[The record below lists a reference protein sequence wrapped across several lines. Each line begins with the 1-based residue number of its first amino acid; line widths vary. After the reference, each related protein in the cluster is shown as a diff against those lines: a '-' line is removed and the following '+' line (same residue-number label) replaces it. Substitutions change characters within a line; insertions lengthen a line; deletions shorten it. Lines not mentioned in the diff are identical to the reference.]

1 MLPAPYQKLT
11 VSLAGAIPT
20 SRVIHDPLRT
30 LAYGTDASFYHLVPK
45 LVVKVE
51 NEEEVVQVLRLAR
64 AHRTP
69 VTFRA
74 AGTSVSGQALSDS
87 VLVVL
92 GENWRRYQVSD
103 DVEEIRLQPGVFGGE
118 ANRALSRFQRKIGPD
133 PASINICTIGGIA
146 ANNSS
151 GMCCV
156 TAQNSYHTLVS
167 MRLILADGAVLDTGD
182 TTSRQAFTETHGAL
196 LGSIER
202 LARRVR
208 ENKPLAERI
217 RRKFQIRNTCGYSL
231 NALIDF
237 EDPMDVLQ
245 HLLIGS
251 EGTLGFIA
259 EITLRTIVDPPHKAS
274 ALILFPD
281 VGAACEAATRVKDAP
296 VAAVELMDRASLRSV
311 QNHPGMPDYLKGL
324 EDDVASLLID
334 TRAADRVSL
343 KGQTDAIHSAIAG
356 LSTVLPAR
364 FTDKAEEYGR
374 LWRIRQGLYPSVGA
388 MRATGTT
395 VVTEDVV
402 FPLDGLADATTELQQ
417 LLRRHA
423 YDQAIILGHALEGNL
438 HVIFTEDFGRK
449 DAVNRYA
456 RFMDEYASLIV
467 DKYDGSLKG
476 EHGTGR
482 NIAPFVEREWGR
494 EAYTLMR
501 EIKSLLDSDN
511 ILNPGV
517 ILNDDRQVH
526 LKNLKPLVAVDP
538 TVDKCIECGAC
549 EQTCPSNALTLTP
562 RQRIAVLRELTRLQM
577 SGEDRSRER
586 ELRRRYRYQGIET
599 CAADGLCALT
609 CPVDIDTGAM
619 VKHLRGQ
626 RTGNTKR
633 VLMEWAAKHF
643 DLACAGARM
652 ALAAADRAHRILGT
666 SCMLGLARGAHRL
679 SAGHMPQWN
688 RYMPTAA
695 SPSRWVSDSA
705 DTQPRVV
712 YFPSCT
718 SRTMGPAKDDPEK
731 DSLPVKFEA
740 LLRKAGYAVS
750 YPDRPQ
756 RLCCGMVFDSK
767 GATALAESKSRE
779 VEQALFTASHG
790 GEDLIICDTSPCSL
804 RLKQLVDRKLRVLDV
819 SEFLHDHLIGRLNL
833 QPLPGPVAVH
843 TTCSMRRMNLEEKL
857 IGIASACAEE
867 VIVPDGIA
875 CCGWAGDKGLTQPE
889 LTASALRHLGER
901 LPTRCEAGYSTS
913 RTCEIGLSLHS
924 GRYYRSIVYL
934 VNHCTPPRPA

>member
-1 MLPAPYQKLT
+1 
-11 VSLAGAIPT
+11 
-20 SRVIHDPLRT
+20 
-30 LAYGTDASFYHLVPK
+30 
-45 LVVKVE
+45 
-51 NEEEVVQVLRLAR
+51 
-64 AHRTP
+64 
-69 VTFRA
+69 
-74 AGTSVSGQALSDS
+74 
-87 VLVVL
+87 
-92 GENWRRYQVSD
+92 
-103 DVEEIRLQPGVFGGE
+103 
-118 ANRALSRFQRKIGPD
+118 
-133 PASINICTIGGIA
+133 
-146 ANNSS
+146 
-151 GMCCV
+151 
-156 TAQNSYHTLVS
+156 

-182 TTSRQAFTETHGAL
+182 AASRREFAQTHGAL
-196 LGSIER
+196 LADIDRFAR
-202 LARRVR
+202 LARA
-208 ENKPLAERI
+208 NKALADRI

-237 EDPMDVLQ
+237 EDPIDILQ

-259 EITLRTIVDPPHKAS
+259 EITLRTIADPPHKAT

-281 VGAACEAATRVKDAP
+281 VTTACEAATRVKDAP
-296 VAAVELMDRASLRSV
+296 TAAVELMDRASLRSV
-311 QNHPGMPDYLKGL
+311 QGRPGMPDYLEHL
-324 EDDVASLLID
+324 EGNVASLLID
-334 TRAADRVSL
+334 TRAEERPRL
-343 KGQTDAIHSAIAG
+343 KGQIDAITGAIAG
-356 LSTVLPAR
+356 LSTVLPVR
-364 FTDKAEEYGR
+364 FTDKEEEYSQ
-374 LWRIRQGLYPSVGA
+374 LWRLRQGLYPSVGG

-402 FPLDGLADATTELQQ
+402 FPLDVLAPATTELQR

-438 HVIFTEDFGRK
+438 HVIFTEDFGAK
-449 DAVNRYA
+449 DAVDRYA

-482 NIAPFVEREWGR
+482 NIAPFVEREWGH
-494 EAYTLMR
+494 EAYALMR
-501 EIKSLLDSDN
+501 EIKSLLDPEN

-517 ILNDDRQVH
+517 VLNDDRQVH

-538 TVDKCIECGAC
+538 IVDKCIECGAC
-549 EQTCPSNALTLTP
+549 EQTCPSKALTLTP
-562 RQRIAVLRELTRLQM
+562 RQRIAVLRELARLQAT
-577 SGEDRSRER
+577 GDDRQRER
-586 ELRRRYRYQGIET
+586 MLQRRYSYEGIET

-626 RTGNTKR
+626 RTGSTKR

-643 DLACAGARM
+643 DLACTGVRV
-652 ALAAADRAHRILGT
+652 ALAAIDRAHRMLGT
-666 SCMLGLARGAHRL
+666 SFMHGLARGAHKL
-679 SAGHMPQWN
+679 SAGLMPQWN

-695 SPSRWVSDSA
+695 PSSRWVSDST
-705 DTQPRVV
+705 DMQSRVV

-718 SRTMGPAKDDPEK
+718 SRIMGPAKGDPEM

-740 LLRKAGYAVS
+740 LLRKAGYAVT

-756 RLCCGMVFDSK
+756 RLCCGMVFESK
-767 GATALAESKSRE
+767 GAPVLAERKSRE
-779 VEQALFTASHG
+779 LEQVLFTASRG

-804 RLKQLVDRKLRVLDV
+804 RLKQMIDGKLRVLDV

-833 QPLPGPVAVH
+833 QPIPGPVALH
-843 TTCSMRRMNLEEKL
+843 TTCSMRRMNLQEKL

-867 VIVPDGIA
+867 VIVPDNIA
-875 CCGWAGDKGLTQPE
+875 CCGWAGDKGLTRPE

-901 LPTRCEAGYSTS
+901 LPTGCKAGYSTS
-913 RTCEIGLSLHS
+913 RTCEIGLSLHG

-934 VNHCTPPRPA
+934 VDHCARPRQA

>member
-1 MLPAPYQKLT
+1 MLPAPYQKLRA
-11 VSLAGAIPT
+11 SLAGAIPT

-30 LAYGTDASFYHLVPK
+30 LAYGTDASFYQLIPK

-51 NEEEVVQVLRLAR
+51 SEEEVVRVLRLAR

-87 VLVVL
+87 VLLML
-92 GENWRRYQVSD
+92 GDNWRRYQVSD
-103 DVEEIRLQPGVFGGE
+103 DGAQIRLQPGVYGGE
-118 ANRALSRFQRKIGPD
+118 ANRALSHFHRKIGPD

-151 GMCCV
+151 GVCCI
-156 TAQNSYHTLVS
+156 TAQNSYHTLS
-167 MRLILADGAVLDTGD
+167 NMRLILADGAVLDTGD
-182 TTSRQAFTETHGAL
+182 TTSRHAFAETHGAL
-196 LGSIER
+196 LAGIDR
-202 LARRVR
+202 LAGRVR
-208 ENKPLAERI
+208 ENKALAERI

-237 EDPMDVLQ
+237 EDPIDVLQ

-259 EITLRTIVDPPHKAS
+259 EITLRTIEDPPHKAS

-281 VGAACEAATRVKDAP
+281 VTTACEAATRVKDAP
-296 VAAVELMDRASLRSV
+296 TAAVELMDRASLRAV
-311 QNHPGMPDYLKGL
+311 QGRPGMPDYLEHL
-324 EDDVASLLID
+324 ESGVASLLID
-334 TRAADRVSL
+334 TRATERPHL
-343 KGQTDAIHSAIAG
+343 KEQIDAITEAIAG
-356 LSTVLPAR
+356 LSTLRPVR

-374 LWRIRQGLYPSVGA
+374 LWRLRQGLYPSVGA

-402 FPLDGLADATTELQQ
+402 FPLDVLAPATTELQQ

-438 HVIFTEDFGRK
+438 HVIFTEDFGGK
-449 DAVNRYA
+449 DAVDRYA
-456 RFMDEYASLIV
+456 RFMDEYASLVV

-494 EAYTLMR
+494 DAYALMR
-501 EIKSLLDSDN
+501 EIKSLLDPEN

-517 ILNDDRQVH
+517 ILNDDHQVH
-526 LKNLKPLVAVDP
+526 LKNLKPLVPVDP
-538 TVDKCIECGAC
+538 IVDKCIECGAC

-562 RQRIAVLRELTRLQM
+562 RQRIVVLRELARLRAT
-577 SGEDRSRER
+577 GEDRPRER
-586 ELRRRYRYQGIET
+586 MLRRRYGYEGIAT

-609 CPVDIDTGAM
+609 CPVEIDTGAM

-626 RTGNTKR
+626 HMGSMRR
-633 VLMEWAAKHF
+633 ALMNWAARHF
-643 DLACAGARM
+643 DLACTTTRA
-652 ALAAADRAHRILGT
+652 ALAAIDRAHRILGT
-666 SCMLGLARGAHRL
+666 AFMQGLARGAHTL
-679 SAGHMPQWN
+679 SAGRVPQWN

-695 SPSRWVSDSA
+695 SLSRWVSDSA
-705 DTQPRVV
+705 VEQPRVV

-718 SRTMGPAKDDPEK
+718 SRTMGPARGDPEL
-731 DSLPVKFEA
+731 DALPVKLEA
-740 LLRKAGYAVS
+740 LLHRAGYAVA
-750 YPDRPQ
+750 YPDRTQ
-756 RLCCGMVFDSK
+756 RLCCGMMFESK
-767 GATALAESKSRE
+767 GAAAPAETKLREIERALLVASR
-779 VEQALFTASHG
+779 G
-790 GEDLIICDTSPCSL
+790 GEDPILCDTSPCTL
-804 RLKQLVDRKLRVLDV
+804 RLKQLIDGKLRVLDV
-819 SEFLHDHLIGRLNL
+819 SEFLHDYLIGRLNL
-833 QPLPGPVAVH
+833 QPVPGPVAVH
-843 TTCSMRRMNLEEKL
+843 ATCSMRRMNLEEKL

-934 VNHCTPPRPA
+934 VNHCTPPRQA